1 MPNPALP
8 VLAFGF
14 SSPLILSGLALASI
28 PVVIHLLH
36 RRKYVVT
43 PWAAMQFLIQAT
55 KKQSRRIRLEN
66 LILLLV
72 RTLVL
77 ILIVL
82 ALARPHFDTETGVIG
97 NEQPVHRI
105 LVVDSTFSMQRTGAS
120 SFIEGAPIEA
130 ISDGAPVTRF
140 AQAKKTAQAMVQN
153 GSRGDAWS
161 LLRIADSSTSSVIQT
176 PAFRTNTVEEEIQAL
191 TVSDSPGN
199 LTATLEAVAQAVK
212 QLPELPRKEVVFI
225 SDLQSSMWA
234 PDAPES
240 LARLKLLVNQIG
252 QTASISLVNVA
263 GAASS
268 NLAVTGLESGT
279 EIVTVGQTMSFRAVV
294 RNFGQ
299 TILRDQTVEL
309 LVDGRLVDT
318 KRLDLPP
325 GIDTPVNWDYQFLSA
340 GDHSVEIHL
349 EDDALPVDNR
359 RWMAVPVREQ
369 LNVLLVN
376 GRPAGRPR
384 DTATFY
390 VERALAPSTTSEPWQ
405 GTIRPQVVGE
415 SELQSAGLSRYDVV
429 VLCDVGLITNRE
441 STILE
446 SFVQSGGGLIVLPGE
461 AANSASYNTHLFRGG
476 EGILPAEIGELTG
489 SEAEPLTFD
498 PREFSHPIVRA
509 FRGNP
514 GAGLEATLTF
524 KFLKLKPTDD
534 AQVAMWFSD
543 GSPALVEMRTGS
555 GRVILAAT
563 SADSRWGTWAIW
575 APSFVPMMHEL
586 VLFAA
591 SGQARSRQLNVGEPI
606 VMTLP
611 QRLFDLEARV
621 ERPDGSV
628 TGLPLNDSENL
639 LTAAYDKT
647 DRAGIYQIKFGSPL
661 NRTELYAVNVSEK
674 ESDLAVAR
682 ETDLFNSL
690 FAEVNVALRGNG
702 DPVSGVF
709 RSRSDSGLSVLSRI
723 LAWAVLSILLLEPLL
738 AWRFSWGILAFAAAA
753 VAAVLA
759 PTLGWGAIA
768 VVGLAAAAGTVW
780 RARSTS
786 KASQQSVAD

>member
-1 MPNPALP
+1 MPYSALP

-36 RRKYVVT
+36 RRRYVET

-82 ALARPHFDTETGVIG
+82 ALARPHFDTDTGVIG
-97 NEQPVHRI
+97 TEQPVHRI
-105 LVVDSTFSMQRTGAS
+105 LIVDSTFSMQRTGAS
-120 SFIEGAPIEA
+120 SFVEGAPVDE
-130 ISDGAPVTRF
+130 ISDGEPVTRF
-140 AQAKKTAQAMVQN
+140 AQAKTTAQAMVQN

-161 LLRIADSSTSSVIQT
+161 LLRIADSSTSSVIGT
-176 PAFRTNTVEEEIQAL
+176 PAFRTSTVEEEIQSL
-191 TVSDSPGN
+191 TVSDSRGN
-199 LTATLEAVAQAVK
+199 LAATLEAAVQAVK

-234 PDAPES
+234 PDAPET
-240 LARLKLLVNQIG
+240 LARLKSLVNQIG
-252 QTASISLVNVA
+252 QTASVSLVNVA
-263 GAASS
+263 GAANS
-268 NLAVTGLESGT
+268 NLAVTGLQSDS
-279 EIVTVGQTMSFRAVV
+279 EIVTVDQTVSFRAIV

-299 TILRDQTVEL
+299 TVLRDQTVEL

-325 GIDTPVNWDYQFLSA
+325 GIDTPLDWDYQFLSA

-349 EDDALPVDNR
+349 EDDALPLDNR
-359 RWMAVPVREQ
+359 RWMIVPVREQ
-369 LNVLLVN
+369 LSVLLVN

-384 DTATFY
+384 DTGTFY

-429 VLCDVGLITNRE
+429 VLCNVGLITNRE
-441 STILE
+441 STILT

-461 AANSASYNTHLFRGG
+461 ATNSASYNTHLFNNG
-476 EGILPAEIGELTG
+476 EGILPAEIGELSG

-498 PREFSHPIVRA
+498 PREFAHPVVRA

-524 KFLKLKPTDD
+524 QFLKLKPADD

-543 GSPALVEMRTGS
+543 GSPALVEKRTGS

-591 SGQARSRQLNVGEPI
+591 SGQARSRQLSVGEPI
-606 VMTLP
+606 VLTLP
-611 QRLFDLEARV
+611 QRLFDLEAHV
-621 ERPDGSV
+621 ERPDGSAI
-628 TGLPLNDSENL
+628 GLPLNDSENSI
-639 LTAAYDKT
+639 TAVYDET
-647 DRAGIYQIKFGSPL
+647 DRAGVYQVVFGSPMS
-661 NRTELYAVNVSEK
+661 RMELYAVNVAEQ
-674 ESDLAVAR
+674 ESDLSVAR
-682 ETDLFNSL
+682 QADLSNSL
-690 FAEVNVALRGNG
+690 FAEVNVSLRGTG

-709 RSRSDSGLSVLSRI
+709 RTRADSGLSILSRI
-723 LAWAVLSILLLEPLL
+723 LAWTVLSILLLEPLL

-753 VAAVLA
+753 TAALMA
-759 PTLGWGAIA
+759 PMLGWGATA
-768 VVGLAAAAGTVW
+768 VVGLAGAAGAIW
-780 RARSTS
+780 RARSTVD
-786 KASQQSVAD
+786 ASQRSVAD